1 MLEQLLKR
9 VESII
14 VEIEKYKKEI
24 EDHDKEKAALQME
37 LNNIYGEMGKMLTQI
52 ENALHED
59 VI

>member
-24 EDHDKEKAALQME
+24 ANNDKEKEALQME

-52 ENALHED
+52 ENALNED

>member
-14 VEIEKYKKEI
+14 VEIEKYKEEI
-24 EDHDKEKAALQME
+24 ANNDKEKAALQME

-52 ENALHED
+52 ENALNED
-59 VI
+59 VM

>member
-1 MLEQLLKR
+1 MLEELLKR
-9 VESII
+9 AESII

-24 EDHDKEKAALQME
+24 VNNNKEKEALQME

-52 ENALHED
+52 ENALNED